1 MKHTPQRCLKIAI
14 KNRSCKCQSV
24 VEFYIHES
32 SQNENLKE
40 IQRFSWTVKKHMCY
54 SKKKKKK
61 VKKHM

>member
-32 SQNENLKE
+32 SQNEKKWEPEGNTKIQLDCKE
-40 IQRFSWTVKKHMCY
+40 VYVNR
-54 SKKKKKK
+54 
-61 VKKHM
+61 